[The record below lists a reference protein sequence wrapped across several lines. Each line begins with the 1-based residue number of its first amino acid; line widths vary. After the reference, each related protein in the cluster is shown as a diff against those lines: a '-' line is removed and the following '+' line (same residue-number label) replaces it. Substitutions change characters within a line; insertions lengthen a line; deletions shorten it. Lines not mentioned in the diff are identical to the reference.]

1 MATALD
7 LLLQDRKRLTD
18 ELGGIETAI
27 AALTRGKGGAAK
39 PKGPKPAVA
48 DQPSKRSIIAGCVTG
63 RNRPSLDVVMARL
76 GEAGYPTDAKARVA
90 ASNDLSK
97 LMKARKRK

>member
-1 MATALD
+1 MSLREVIANDVA
-7 LLLQDRKRLTD
+7 RLRG
-18 ELGGIETAI
+18 ELAAAE
-27 AALTRGKGGAAK
+27 AALAAYDGK
-39 PKGPKPAVA
+39 PKRDAQPTVSRKPAE
-48 DQPSKRSIIAGCVTG
+48 QPSKRSIIAGCVTG

>member
-1 MATALD
+1 MTTALE
-7 LLLQDRKRLTD
+7 LLRNDRERLAY
-18 ELGGIETAI
+18 ELAAVDGPI
-27 AALTRGKGGAAK
+27 AALTRRDAR
-39 PKGPKPAVA
+39 PTVSRVPAVA

>member
-1 MATALD
+1 MSLRETIQRD
-7 LLLQDRKRLTD
+7 IERL
-18 ELGGIETAI
+18 ELELSAAR
-27 AALTRGKGGAAK
+27 AALRGYDGGMPQGDAR
-39 PKGPKPAVA
+39 PKPAVA
-48 DQPSKRSIIAGCVTG
+48 GQPSKRSIIAGCVTG

-76 GEAGYPTDAKARVA
+76 GEAGYPTDVKARVA